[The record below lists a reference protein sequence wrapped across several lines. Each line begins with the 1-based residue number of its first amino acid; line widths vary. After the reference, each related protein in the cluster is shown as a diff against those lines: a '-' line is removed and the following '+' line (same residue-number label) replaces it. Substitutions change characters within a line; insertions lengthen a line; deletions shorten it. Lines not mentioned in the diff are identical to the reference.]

1 MKFIRLLHRLTS
13 PVCSIPNVMEGLIAL
28 CKFPLFVYSFLVYRV
43 KSTEKAPLIDLYPC
57 FSDSSSASQSGAGH
71 YFYQDT
77 WALARIA
84 ETRVSHH
91 VDVGSRID
99 GFVGQLSAFV
109 NVEYVDIRPVDLKMS
124 NVTMKTGSLLR
135 LPYIDMSLASLSS
148 LHVIEHVGL
157 GRYGDP
163 VDTEGSY
170 KAAKELQRVL
180 APGGQLILGTPVG
193 RERVAFNAHRIHFP
207 QTVINWFADLNLVEF
222 SIVDDKGAFTR
233 FVDPTLYGRADYACG
248 LFIFRRSE

>member
-1 MKFIRLLHRLTS
+1 MAPVFNFSNIIKPFIS
-13 PVCSIPNVMEGLIAL
+13 FY
-28 CKFPLFVYSFLVYRV
+28 KFPIFLFDFLAYRL
-43 KSTEKAPLIDLYPC
+43 KSTVKAPLIDLYPC
-57 FSDSSSASQSGAGH
+57 FFDSSSASQSGAGH

-84 ETRVSHH
+84 ETRITHH

-109 NVEYVDIRPVDLKMS
+109 NVEYVDIRPVDLKMP
-124 NVTMKTGSLLR
+124 NLTMRPGSVLS
-135 LPYIDMSLASLSS
+135 LPYLDMSLASLSS

-163 VDTEGSY
+163 VDPECSY
-170 KAAKELQRVL
+170 KAAKELQRVP
-180 APGGQLILGTPVG
+180 APGGKLFVGTPVG

-207 QTVINWFADLNLVEF
+207 QTVIDWFSDLTLVEF
-222 SIVDDKGAFTR
+222 SIVDDKGVFTR
-233 FVDPTLYGRADYACG
+233 FVDPTLYGEADYACG